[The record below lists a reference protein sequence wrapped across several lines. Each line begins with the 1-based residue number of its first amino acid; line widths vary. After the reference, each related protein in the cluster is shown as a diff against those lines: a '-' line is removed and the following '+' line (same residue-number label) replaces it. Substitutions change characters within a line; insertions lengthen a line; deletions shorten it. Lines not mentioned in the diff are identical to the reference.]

1 MMSRHFIAAGLIAA
15 AFFAGRAWPDHTPI
29 GFGPSEARAQE
40 TGRHL
45 YDTGSDQ
52 ILRHGLRG
60 FEDGGEFISTS
71 GGNAYLWRRVGD
83 QIELVGQCAQI
94 EEDISG
100 QASYLWLPG
109 VERRP

>member
-1 MMSRHFIAAGLIAA
+1 MQSRHFIVLGLVVA
-15 AFFAGRAWPDHTPI
+15 AFLAGRAWSDRTLF
-29 GFGPSEARAQE
+29 GFGPSEAVAQE

-45 YDTGSDQ
+45 YDTGYDTV
-52 ILRHGLRG
+52 LRHGQRG
-60 FEDGGEFISTS
+60 FADGGEFVSTS
-71 GGNAYLWRRVGD
+71 GGNAYLWRRVGNEID
-83 QIELVGQCAQI
+83 LIGVCAQI